1 MFELRLEAEARYD
14 DYLYATEQR
23 GISYGEVVHIEGLS
37 RRELEDFIAEI
48 DKAENKIEKG
58 ENHDR

>member
-48 DKAENKIEKG
+48 DEAENKLKKG